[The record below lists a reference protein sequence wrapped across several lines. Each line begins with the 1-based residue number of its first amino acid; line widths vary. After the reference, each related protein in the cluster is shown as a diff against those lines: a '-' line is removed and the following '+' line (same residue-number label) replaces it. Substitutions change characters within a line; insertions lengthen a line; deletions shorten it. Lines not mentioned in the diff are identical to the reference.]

1 MDATAHT
8 AVSLRPMD
16 TNTTPST
23 AVTVAEILF
32 RYERDCIQDLAPR
45 SQIDY
50 RRHVV
55 RLREEFGHRI
65 ATELEPKDFGPF
77 LNVRKGKW
85 QRVKQLAVLSAAFTQ
100 AVSFWYW
107 IPRNVLRD
115 VKRPKAKPRDR
126 LVEPEEFDAVRALA
140 PYRVQL
146 AMDLAVMTGQRQGDI
161 LNFRWSDIKECPE
174 PIEDPVTGEVV
185 TSELHVYQSKTRKR
199 LAIGIPKDLEAAL
212 DKCWQLPNRGEFVLS
227 ARFGPHFTGEGF
239 RAAWQR
245 ALRKYA
251 ARGWK
256 RFTYHDLRALA
267 ATRCPTPEIAM
278 RLLGHTNIAMTMKVY
293 RRGVERVQALGL
305 QTRKVP
311 REIVDLPVRPRALDS
326 DRVQHLAGA

>member
-1 MDATAHT
+1 MDN
-8 AVSLRPMD
+8 S
-16 TNTTPST
+16 TTPQT
-23 AVTVAEILF
+23 AVTVNEILH
-32 RYERDCIQDLAPR
+32 RYDRDCIQDLAPR

-50 RRHVV
+50 RRHIV

-115 VKRPKAKPRDR
+115 VVRPKAKPRDR
-126 LVEPEEFDAVRALA
+126 LVEPEEFAAVRALA

-161 LNFRWSDIKECPE
+161 LSFRWSDIKELPE
-174 PIEDPVTGEVV
+174 PIIDPITGEVV
-185 TSELHVYQSKTRKR
+185 TSELHVCQSKTGKR
-199 LAIGIPKDLEAAL
+199 LAIGIGQDLEAVL
-212 DKCWQLPNRGEFVLS
+212 DKCWQLPTRAEFVMS
-227 ARFGPHFTGEGF
+227 SRRGPRFTGEGF
-239 RAAWQR
+239 RAMWQR
-245 ALRKYA
+245 AMRKYV
-251 ARGWK
+251 ARGGK
-256 RFTYHDLRALA
+256 RYTNHDLRALA

-278 RLLGHTNIAMTMKVY
+278 RLLGHTNISMTLRIY

-305 QTRKVP
+305 QRGIAHDSRN
-311 REIVDLPVRPRALDS
+311 REQADPARQLPRAG
-326 DRVQHLAGA
+326 DRDRLCSLAGASSLASSH